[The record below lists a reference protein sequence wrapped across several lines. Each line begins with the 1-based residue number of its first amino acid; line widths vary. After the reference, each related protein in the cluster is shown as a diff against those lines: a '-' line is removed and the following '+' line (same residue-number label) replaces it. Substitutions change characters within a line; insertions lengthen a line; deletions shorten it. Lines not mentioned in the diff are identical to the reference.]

1 MSFPERVAVKAA
13 DVQVGRLLLSLLA
26 LPFYVLGFAV
36 GIGFAAIAW
45 VYTAAVIGFRD
56 VVAERSDGDDDAG

>member
-1 MSFPERVAVKAA
+1 MSFPERVATKAA

-36 GIGFAAIAW
+36 GVLFAAIAW

-56 VVAERSDGDDDAG
+56 VVPAQSDDDDAG